1 MPQKRT
7 RNDAAGPPFA
17 SALSAVG
24 WVCAGASQAAAASS
38 TVAKIGTRCENR
50 LIVKISCTT
59 ALSRATASRRSFG
72 FWREAVINARRP
84 ALEIYST
91 PEKSMTTSA
100 ALEVTATSSRA

>member
-1 MPQKRT
+1 VG
-7 RNDAAGPPFA
+7 GPSGPGC
-17 SALSAVG
+17 VD
-24 WVCAGASQAAAASS
+24 ASQAALASS

-59 ALSRATASRRSFG
+59 ALRRTAASRRSLG
-72 FWREAVINARRP
+72 FWREAVISARKP

-100 ALEVTATSSRA
+100 ELEVTAASSRV